1 MISSLWVH
9 PALLLILGAMILP
22 FIQRGALRKVYL
34 VAVPCLAF
42 GLTYLMEPG
51 TYATMQFMDW
61 HLTFGRVDGLSKV
74 FAYIMTLMCVIG
86 TIYGLHVEEDA
97 QHIAAWFYVAGSL
110 GVIFAGDYL
119 VLFLFW
125 ELMAF
130 ASVFLVW
137 FRRGSKSMATGY
149 RYLLVHTFGGLVLL
163 AGIVLRYQATG
174 GDISFNLMDDI
185 ANPSLPTYLIMI
197 GFILNAA
204 VPPLHAWLPD
214 AYGEATVT
222 GAVFMCA
229 FTTKTAIYALARSC
243 AGMEI
248 LVPLGVFMALYGV
261 VYAVLENDCRRL
273 LAYHIISQVGY
284 MVAGVGIGTAMA
296 INGAVAHAFAHILYK
311 GLLFMGCG
319 SVLYMTGQSKFSE
332 LGGLYKKMPRTFI
345 FTMIGGLSISAFPL
359 FSGFVSKSM
368 IVAAGF
374 EEHIYWAAFLLTLAS
389 AGTFLHTGLK
399 VPYFIWFGKNN
410 CSKETWE
417 KAADPPANM
426 QWAMGIAAFFCI
438 FIGCY
443 VPYLYNMLP
452 YQAEAEHYAKVV
464 YGSYHL
470 SESLQI
476 LLFTALGFFLLIKKL
491 APEPTISIDLDW
503 FYRFGGRG
511 FLWLARKPIQG
522 LDNRV
527 NEGYRYLG
535 LIPLMS
541 LSRFWSWFDWHVIDG
556 VVDGIARGVRS
567 VANVGRRLQS
577 GWLQNGLLSTA
588 SVVAIILIVYVMN

>member
-1 MISSLWVH
+1 MINFWLH
-9 PALLLILGAMILP
+9 PSLILIIGALVLP
-22 FIQRGALRKVYL
+22 FVMRGSLRKIFL
-34 VAVPCLAF
+34 VGVPLIAF
-42 GLTYLMEPG
+42 LDVFWMEHG
-51 TYATMQFMDW
+51 TYGILNFMDW
-61 HLTFGRVDGLSKV
+61 QLTFGRVDDLSEV
-74 FAYIMTLMCVIG
+74 FGYIMTLMCIIG
-86 TIYGLHVEEDA
+86 TIFGLHVDRDEE
-97 QHIAAWFYVAGSL
+97 HVAAWLYVAGSL
-110 GVIFAGDYL
+110 GVIYAGDYL

-125 ELMAF
+125 EVMAF
-130 ASVFLVW
+130 ASVFLIW
-137 FRRGSKSMATGY
+137 FRRRPQSLFTGY
-149 RYLLVHTFGGLVLL
+149 RYILVHTAGGLILL

-174 GDISFNLMDDI
+174 GDLSFNLMDVT
-185 ANPSLPTYLIMI
+185 NPTIPTYLIMI

-229 FTTKTAIYALARSC
+229 FTTKTAVYTLARGC
-243 AGMEI
+243 AGMDI
-248 LVPLGVFMALYGV
+248 LVPLGVIMALYGV

-284 MVAGVGIGTAMA
+284 MVAGVGLGTKLA

-319 SVLYMTGQSKFSE
+319 SVLYMTGKSKFTE
-332 LGGLYKKMPRTFI
+332 LGGLYKKMPLAFV
-345 FTMIGGLSISAFPL
+345 FTLIGGLSISAFPL

-368 IVAAGF
+368 VVAGAF
-374 EEHIYWAAFLLTLAS
+374 EDHVYWAAFLLTLAS

-417 KAADPPANM
+417 KAADPPWNM
-426 QWAMGIAAFFCI
+426 QIAMGVAAFLCI

-443 VPYLYNMLP
+443 TPFLYEMLP
-452 YQAEAEHYAKVV
+452 YKEVAFE
-464 YGSYHL
+464 YHPYTAYHI

-476 LLFTALGFFLLIKKL
+476 LLFTALGFFIFIKKL
-491 APEPTISIDLDW
+491 APEPTISIDMDW

-511 FLWLARKPIQG
+511 FYWLARKPIQNV
-522 LDNRV
+522 DNGV

-535 LIPLMS
+535 LIPLMTI
-541 LSRFWSWFDWHVIDG
+541 SRFWSWFDWHAIDG
-556 VVDGIARGVRS
+556 IVDGIARS
-567 VANVGRRLQS
+567 VKGIGGLARRMQS
-577 GWLQNGLLSTA
+577 GQVQYGLFYAISIIA
-588 SVVAIILIVYVMN
+588 VVLIAFILT